1 MSERGRRTS
10 GEMRVANAAADAG
23 RGVVPGRRTVLR
35 GVAAAGAAGAAG
47 VALTACTT
55 ENSGAQ
61 ADGPRAGDQGPVT
74 IGKVPEISVGAGK
87 VYPDSRVVVTQPEK
101 GVYKAFD
108 ARCPHQGCLVKK
120 VEQGVINCPCHGS
133 QFDVNDGSVVRGPA
147 NKGLPELPTRVV
159 DGDVVV
165 G

>member
-1 MSERGRRTS
+1 MSATTPNFPES
-10 GEMRVANAAADAG
+10 APD
-23 RGVVPGRRTVLR
+23 RRTVLR
-35 GVAAAGAAGAAG
+35 GVAVAGAVGAVG
-47 VALTACTT
+47 VPLAACTT
-55 ENSGAQ
+55 ENSGAR
-61 ADGPRAGDQGPVT
+61 ADSPRAGEQGPVT
-74 IGKVPEISVGAGK
+74 IGKVPDISVGAGK
-87 VYPDSRVVVTQPEK
+87 VFEDSRVVVTQPAK

-147 NKGLPELPTRVV
+147 NTALPELPAKVV
-159 DGDVVV
+159 DGDIVV